1 MSTPLRVLILEDNPA
16 DAELMVLELRRA
28 GFEPEGQRVESESD
42 YRACLI
48 PDLDVILADY
58 SLPQFDAPRALHLLQ
73 ESTLDI
79 PLIVVTG
86 AVGEEVAVGCI
97 KQGAA
102 DYLLKDRLARL
113 GQAVTHALEQKRL
126 RAEKARAEH
135 ALRDSERRF
144 RALIEH
150 SRDAIALISA
160 DGSIL
165 YESPAASRIVGYAVQ
180 ELVGKKM
187 FGWIHPDDL
196 QNAMSLFAQL
206 LQEPGASVNVEFRYR
221 HKDGSWRWLE
231 GTATNLLAEPSVQ
244 ALVANYRDITER
256 KRVEEELRY
265 LSTHDTLTGL
275 YNRAFFEEE
284 LARLE
289 RGRQFPVSLVMA
301 DMDGLKTVNDSL
313 GHGVGDELL
322 RHAAQFLRAAFRAE
336 DVVARIGGDEFVALL
351 PQVDAAT
358 LDALLER
365 LRKSVAAYNAARDG
379 PALGLSVG
387 GAIAQKGERLAE
399 ALKRADERMYRD
411 KKEGI

>member
-1 MSTPLRVLILEDNPA
+1 
-16 DAELMVLELRRA
+16 
-28 GFEPEGQRVESESD
+28 
-42 YRACLI
+42 
-48 PDLDVILADY
+48 
-58 SLPQFDAPRALHLLQ
+58 
-73 ESTLDI
+73 
-79 PLIVVTG
+79 
-86 AVGEEVAVGCI
+86 
-97 KQGAA
+97 
-102 DYLLKDRLARL
+102 
-113 GQAVTHALEQKRL
+113 VTHALEQKRL

-411 KKEGI
+411 KEART